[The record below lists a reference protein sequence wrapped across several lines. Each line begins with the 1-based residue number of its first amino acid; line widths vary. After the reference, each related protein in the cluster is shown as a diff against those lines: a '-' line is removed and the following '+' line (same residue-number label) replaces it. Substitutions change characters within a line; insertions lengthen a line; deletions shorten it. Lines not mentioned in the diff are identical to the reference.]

1 MGEYHDGKR
10 RPPQD
15 ETVVKKSTYTTS
27 VSSTKPRRSS
37 GDQKTVD
44 ALLNI
49 LLMVFLSVVTMVF
62 IYMYAKH
69 PVMIVVASC
78 GFIALYAA
86 LILYVVNQVSEED
99 GFEDPILTV
108 ILRWTTMVV
117 LVLSILVALSSLV
130 GSRVQP
136 LMKAADNK
144 SSSSGGDRPKRYE
157 EYIRRSNLRDGDRGG
172 NGRSGRRNGKRSGR
186 RNSRN

>member
-1 MGEYHDGKR
+1 MGEYDKR

-15 ETVVKKSTYTTS
+15 QTVVKKSTYMTS
-27 VSSTKPRRSS
+27 VNTTKPQRSS
-37 GDQKTVD
+37 GDQRTVD
-44 ALLNI
+44 SLLNI

-86 LILYVVNQVSEED
+86 LILYVVNQVSEDD

-117 LVLSILVALSSLV
+117 LVLSILVALSSLI
-130 GSRVQP
+130 GSRMQP
-136 LMKAADNK
+136 LMKAADK

-157 EYIRRSNLRDGDRGG
+157 EYIRRSKLGRDGDRG
-172 NGRSGRRNGKRSGR
+172 NGRSGRRNGGKRSGR
-186 RNSRN
+186 RNSR